1 MKLLTSNEITVVAS
15 YKAGFGLELENLFLE
30 NETGKITITKS
41 QWKEI
46 QTVMSGKRKSA
57 HSQEFDG
64 YTPKTAVYW
73 N

>member
-1 MKLLTSNEITVVAS
+1 MNKEIQVSTM
-15 YKAGFGLELENLFLE
+15 YKSGFGLELEELYLE
-30 NETGKITITKS
+30 NDNGSIRITKS

-46 QTVMSGKRKSA
+46 ETVMAGKRESA

-64 YTPKTAVYW
+64 YYPKTLIYW